1 MLNIELT
8 SYGLDDTLKDIMN
21 DLELAIGNNISKRRK
36 DEIIYKIL
44 GTVNAL
50 YQTIQVVE
58 VEDTAGYE
66 SESE

>member
-8 SYGLDDTLKDIMN
+8 SYGLDDTLRDIMD
-21 DLELAIGNNISKRRK
+21 DLESAMGNNISKRRK

-50 YQTIQVVE
+50 CHIVQVVE
-58 VEDTAGYE
+58 VEDVAKDE

>member
-8 SYGLDDTLKDIMN
+8 SYGLDDILKGIMD
-21 DLELAIGNNISKRRK
+21 DLESAMGNNISKRRK

-50 YQTIQVVE
+50 YHMVQVVE
-58 VEDTAGYE
+58 VEDIVKDE
-66 SESE
+66 SD